1 MMRAMRFKPAVVVAL
16 LSLTL
21 AFAFL
26 GLRGIWDPDEGRYTN
41 VSLNMLDSGDWLNPR
56 RNDEVGHWTKPP
68 LTYWAVASSVAVF
81 GRTAWA
87 ARLPIALSY
96 LCCVWLA
103 WRLARRLAPGAEAL
117 SALVYAS
124 MLLPFGAAQ
133 IVTTDYPLAA
143 LQTLAMFGFV
153 EARFGDPNRAR
164 RWLSLMWMAFA
175 LAFMTKGPPALLPLL
190 AIVAYQIWVP
200 RCHPHH
206 VLTASGI
213 ALFAVLALPWYVAV
227 IRAQPGLLEYFIG
240 AEVIGRIAS
249 NEFNRHG
256 EWYGWLEIYVPTL
269 LVGTMPWTPLFWRWL
284 KGLPEL
290 IKRWRA
296 QAEREQDAAAVLLV
310 LWVALPMLVFC
321 LSRSRLPMYILPLFV
336 PLAMLIARQRMAEG
350 AGLPATSKVVTW
362 AVLLLTLKI
371 ATAYW
376 PTHKNAEAWADAIRE
391 RMPKA
396 TKEVV
401 FVEDMARYGLNLHLD
416 AEIEKVSLQPTA
428 RAQINPEFDGDLAT
442 ELRDADSRT
451 LFIAKLERM
460 PEISQR
466 IEDIGYSVVR
476 LGAPFNSRALFVVRR
491 HVDPNAAP
499 SPASG

>member
-1 MMRAMRFKPAVVVAL
+1 M
-16 LSLTL
+16 
-21 AFAFL
+21 
-26 GLRGIWDPDEGRYTN
+26 
-41 VSLNMLDSGDWLNPR
+41 
-56 RNDEVGHWTKPP
+56 
-68 LTYWAVASSVAVF
+68 
-81 GRTAWA
+81 
-87 ARLPIALSY
+87 
-96 LCCVWLA
+96 
-103 WRLARRLAPGAEAL
+103 
-117 SALVYAS
+117 
-124 MLLPFGAAQ
+124 
-133 IVTTDYPLAA
+133 
-143 LQTLAMFGFV
+143 
-153 EARFGDPNRAR
+153 
-164 RWLSLMWMAFA
+164 
-175 LAFMTKGPPALLPLL
+175 
-190 AIVAYQIWVP
+190 
-200 RCHPHH
+200 
-206 VLTASGI
+206 
-213 ALFAVLALPWYVAV
+213 
-227 IRAQPGLLEYFIG
+227 
-240 AEVIGRIAS
+240 
-249 NEFNRHG
+249 
-256 EWYGWLEIYVPTL
+256 
-269 LVGTMPWTPLFWRWL
+269 
-284 KGLPEL
+284 

-296 QAEREQDAAAVLLV
+296 QAEREQAAAAVLLV

-491 HVDPNAAP
+491 HVDVLRGRIFAGRSKMPWIELRDGKVVPTLAAAQRTRRLVDILTAKHVLGQVTP
-499 SPASG
+499 RLAERHAGAIE